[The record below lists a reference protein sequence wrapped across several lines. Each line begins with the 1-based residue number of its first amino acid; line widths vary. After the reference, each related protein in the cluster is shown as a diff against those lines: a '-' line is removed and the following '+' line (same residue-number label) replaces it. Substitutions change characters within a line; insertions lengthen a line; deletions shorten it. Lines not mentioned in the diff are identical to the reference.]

1 MKNNLIFLEHILE
14 SIKDLEEFTENID
27 KQALLK
33 NKEKQRAV
41 VRQIEVIGE
50 AAKNLSNDFKKKYS
64 SVPWKEIIG
73 TRDKLIHHYFGV
85 DFEILWK
92 VVERDIPNL
101 KQEIDKILKQ
111 EKTNKS

>member
-1 MKNNLIFLEHILE
+1 MKDNLIFLKHILE
-14 SIKDLEEFTENID
+14 SIKDLEEFTKGVD
-27 KQALLK
+27 KQALLN
-33 NKEKQRAV
+33 NKEKQSAV
-41 VRQIEVIGE
+41 IRQIEIIGE
-50 AAKNLSNDFKKKYS
+50 AAKNISKDFKKKYI

-101 KQEIDKILKQ
+101 KNEISKILKQ
-111 EKTNKS
+111 

>member
-101 KQEIDKILKQ
+101 KQEIDKTLKQ